1 MGALIHLEL
10 VAMDE
15 LVVRS
20 VLSRPSVQ
28 PAFFWG
34 GPPCS
39 GRLAA
44 AALLPQTITL
54 YLIGL
59 GHCAD

>member
-20 VLSRPSVQ
+20 VSLGRQSSQ
-28 PAFFWG
+28 LFFGADLRAQAGWQ
-34 GPPCS
+34 
-39 GRLAA
+39 
-44 AALLPQTITL
+44 LLRCCLRQ
-54 YLIGL
+54 
-59 GHCAD
+59 